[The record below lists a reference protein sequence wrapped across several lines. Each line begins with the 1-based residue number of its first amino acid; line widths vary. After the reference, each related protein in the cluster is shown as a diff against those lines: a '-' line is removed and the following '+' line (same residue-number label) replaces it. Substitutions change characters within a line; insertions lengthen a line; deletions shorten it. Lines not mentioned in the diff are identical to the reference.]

1 MVTMAIG
8 STSSMSASMSAAR
21 SGGTGAMQANAK
33 QMEAIL
39 EFANRV
45 QVPAGADR
53 DKIDNLPEKVVG
65 AVFVNGKVAAVV
77 YRSGAVMSA
86 DSFSSRIH
94 GLMEQNAGGGN
105 LAQTRL
111 GLIAQELGGTVVLVP
126 PKG

>member
-1 MVTMAIG
+1 MATMAIG
-8 STSSMSASMSAAR
+8 STSSMAATR
-21 SGGTGAMQANAK
+21 TGGTGAMQANAK
-33 QMEAIL
+33 QMKAIL
-39 EFANRV
+39 EFAGRV

-77 YRSGAVMSA
+77 YQSGVVMSD
-86 DSFSSRIH
+86 DSVGPRIH
-94 GLMEQNAGGGN
+94 ALMEQNAGGGN

-111 GLIAQELGGTVVLVP
+111 RLIAEELGGTVVMVP